1 MTITYIVLYCWST
14 ANRGGEFFYNY
25 VSSIKVRGIYILGIM
40 TIGKLANKNI
50 GEFFFLCGQPR
61 LLGVVQMIIYLV
73 AIWYLDLKGSISGV

>member
-25 VSSIKVRGIYILGIM
+25 VSSIKVRGIYILGTM

-61 LLGVVQMIIYLV
+61 LLGVVQKIIYPV
-73 AIWYLDLKGSISGV
+73 AIWYLDLKGGISGV